1 MQEESSYSVDLNS
14 QTQRYFARQLNSFSH
29 SFIHSFIFF
38 SIQTSA
44 PITGGTSE
52 DTATK
57 EYRPAIHGA
66 TARVSARYW
75 GPIFPV
81 STAKRKMYLHNPY
94 TVEKMA
100 GLVCP
105 TSTAKERLFGVTGLG
120 WTSLIGPRVNQTTFT
135 MKIVYTLLVF
145 SRITNTSGML
155 WIVQVA
161 ISTAVRKVWFQRQ
174 FFTVL
179 TEPIFSFDGRLHSS
193 AKSRNLCFQQRTEC
207 HIIGRQF
214 YGGEGSAKQP
224 EISHT
229 TYPLWRFVAIPS
241 VHRLLQTTM
250 AVVHK
255 IPSASSSTSKPQR
268 LANPLGLVTV
278 LSLHWWWPEV
288 FLRYSCPVRHILQ
301 ERKAHTMASG
311 ISPPSLNEQQ
321 RVVGCDSK
329 CPKCFLAIQKP
340 NIIE

>member
-1 MQEESSYSVDLNS
+1 
-14 QTQRYFARQLNSFSH
+14 
-29 SFIHSFIFF
+29 
-38 SIQTSA
+38 
-44 PITGGTSE
+44 
-52 DTATK
+52 
-57 EYRPAIHGA
+57 
-66 TARVSARYW
+66 
-75 GPIFPV
+75 
-81 STAKRKMYLHNPY
+81 
-94 TVEKMA
+94 MA
-100 GLVCP
+100 GLACL
-105 TSTAKERLFGVTGLG
+105 TSTPKERSFGVTGVGLASI
-120 WTSLIGPRVNQTTFT
+120 TGPRVNLTTFT
-135 MKIVYTLLVF
+135 MKIVYTLLVS
-145 SRITNTSGML
+145 SRIMNTSGMM

-193 AKSRNLCFQQRTEC
+193 AKSRHLCFQQRTEC
-207 HIIGRQF
+207 HIVGRRQF

-229 TYPLWRFVAIPS
+229 TYPLGRFVAIPS
-241 VHRLLQTTM
+241 VHLLLQTTM

-288 FLRYSCPVRHILQ
+288 FLRYSCPVRHILL

-311 ISPPSLNEQQ
+311 ISTSSLNEQQ
-321 RVVGCDSK
+321 RVVGSDSK
-329 CPKCFLAIQKP
+329 CTKCFLAIQKP